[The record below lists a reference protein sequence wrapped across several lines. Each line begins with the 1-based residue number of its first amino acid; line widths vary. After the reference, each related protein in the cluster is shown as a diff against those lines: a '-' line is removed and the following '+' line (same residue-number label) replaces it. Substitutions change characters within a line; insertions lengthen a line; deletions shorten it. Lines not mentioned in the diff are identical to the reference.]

1 MSRDYSLGEIATYLE
16 AELRGDPEARITGL
30 SSLSAATGGDL
41 SFLTSAKYVSQLV
54 GCQAGAVMLVA
65 EQAASYAGN
74 CLVLD
79 NPYVGYA
86 KISAWF
92 DTMPEYLPEVHPSA
106 AIDVAAVIAGDVY
119 IGPNVVVEAGVRL
132 GAGCRL
138 AANSFVGARSVL
150 GKDCSIGPNVTIY
163 HDAIIGSEVRVHSG
177 TVIGSDGF
185 GFAPAGP
192 DGWHKIH
199 QIGGVVIGNKVE
211 IGACCTIDRGAIDD
225 TIIGDNVILDNHI
238 HLAHNVM
245 VGDNTAMAAGVII
258 AGSSTIGRNCTFAG
272 ASGAIG
278 HLTICDNVHLTVCTL
293 VTKNITEP
301 GSYSSG
307 MIPTAPSLAWK
318 KNALRFG
325 QLDVMARRL
334 KTLEKKS

>member
-1 MSRDYSLGEIATYLE
+1 MNRDYSLGEIATYLE
-16 AELRGDPEARITGL
+16 AELRGNPEARITGL

-41 SFLTSAKYVSQLV
+41 SFLTSAKYVNQLID
-54 GCQAGAVMLVA
+54 CQAGAVMLVA
-65 EQAASYAGN
+65 EQASSYVGN

-92 DTMPEYLPEVHPSA
+92 DTAPEYLSEVHPSA
-106 AIDVAAVIAGDVY
+106 TVDAAAVVAGDVY
-119 IGPNVVVEAGVRL
+119 IGPNVVIEAGVRI
-132 GAGCRL
+132 GAGCSL

-150 GKDCSIGPNVTIY
+150 GKGCSIGPNVTIY
-163 HDAIIGSEVRVHSG
+163 HDVIIGSEVRVHSG

-192 DGWHKIH
+192 AGWHKIH

-225 TIIGDNVILDNHI
+225 TVIGDNVILDNHI
-238 HLAHNVM
+238 HLAHNVII
-245 VGDNTAMAAGVII
+245 GDSTAMAAGVII
-258 AGSSTIGRNCTFAG
+258 AGSSTVGRNCTFAG

-278 HLTICDNVHLTVCTL
+278 HLSICDNVHLTVRTL

-307 MIPTAPSLAWK
+307 MIPTAPSLVWK

-334 KTLEKKS
+334 KILEKKS